1 MKGEIFLKVVMDHKQ
16 FMKWKYN
23 DKSLASIKLENLNL
37 KRNKRLEKA
46 LVTTLALMLMINAP
60 VEAKEMTKEA
70 AEKFNETG
78 NEIMSYIRLA
88 GRWIFSICGCIEII
102 KTGMRKGSMKEE
114 APQILIKYGL
124 LYACLH
130 LITII
135 FSYIDNT
142 LG

>member
-1 MKGEIFLKVVMDHKQ
+1 MKIVMDHEQ
-16 FMKWKYN
+16 FIDWKYN
-23 DKSLASIKLENLNL
+23 NKSVVAIKLENFNL
-37 KRNKRLEKA
+37 KRNKKLEKA
-46 LVTTLALMLMINAP
+46 LVTTLALILLVSGP
-60 VEAKEMTKEA
+60 VEAKEITKEA

-88 GRWIFSICGCIEII
+88 GRWIFAICGCIEII

-135 FSYIDNT
+135 FSYIDNA

>member
-1 MKGEIFLKVVMDHKQ
+1 MKGEIFLKIVMDHEQ
-16 FMKWKYN
+16 FIDWKYN
-23 DKSLASIKLENLNL
+23 NKSVAAIKLENFNL
-37 KRNKRLEKA
+37 KRNNKLEKA
-46 LVTTLALMLMINAP
+46 LVTTLALILLVSEP
-60 VEAKEMTKEA
+60 VEAKEITKEA

-88 GRWIFSICGCIEII
+88 GRWIFTICGCIEII

-135 FSYIDNT
+135 FSYIDNA

>member
-1 MKGEIFLKVVMDHKQ
+1 MKIVMDHEQ
-16 FMKWKYN
+16 FIDWKYN
-23 DKSLASIKLENLNL
+23 NKSVTAIKLENFNL
-37 KRNKRLEKA
+37 KRNKKLEKT
-46 LVTTLALMLMINAP
+46 LIVSLALMLMINGP
-60 VEAKEMTKEA
+60 VEAKEITKEA

-88 GRWIFSICGCIEII
+88 GRWIFAICGCIEII

-135 FSYIDNT
+135 FSYIDNA

>member
-1 MKGEIFLKVVMDHKQ
+1 MKVVLNHEQYMD
-16 FMKWKYN
+16 WKYN
-23 DKSLASIKLENLNL
+23 NKSLTVIKLENLNL
-37 KRNKRLEKA
+37 KRNKKLEKII
-46 LVTTLALMLMINAP
+46 VISLALILLVSGP

-78 NEIMSYIRLA
+78 NEIMGYIRLA
-88 GRWIFSICGCIEII
+88 GRWIFSICACIEII

-114 APQILIKYGL
+114 APQIVIKYGL

-130 LITII
+130 LITIV
-135 FSYIDNT
+135 FKYIDNA

>member
-1 MKGEIFLKVVMDHKQ
+1 MKGEIFLKIVMDHEQ
-16 FMKWKYN
+16 FIDWKYN
-23 DKSLASIKLENLNL
+23 NKSVTAIKLENFNL
-37 KRNKRLEKA
+37 KRNKKLEKT
-46 LVTTLALMLMINAP
+46 LIVSLALMLMINGP
-60 VEAKEMTKEA
+60 VEAKEITKEA

-88 GRWIFSICGCIEII
+88 GRWIFAICGCIEII

-135 FSYIDNT
+135 FSYIDNA
-142 LG
+142 LS